1 MIHLLIYNDSFKH
14 FKTLKKEIKSEK
26 TIYQWRRK
34 YIRENKNNVC
44 PTLTA
49 NMGTGGHN
57 VPIIKQGSVIRKL
70 SPTECFLFQG
80 FLKNLNFPIL
90 LNLIYISNLAILFQ
104 FQ

>member
-1 MIHLLIYNDSFKH
+1 M
-14 FKTLKKEIKSEK
+14 KKEIRSEK

-80 FLKNLNFPIL
+80 FPKKFKLPNIAKSHLYKQSGNSVSVPVIRL
-90 LNLIYISNLAILFQ
+90 LAKEIKKLFL
-104 FQ
+104 